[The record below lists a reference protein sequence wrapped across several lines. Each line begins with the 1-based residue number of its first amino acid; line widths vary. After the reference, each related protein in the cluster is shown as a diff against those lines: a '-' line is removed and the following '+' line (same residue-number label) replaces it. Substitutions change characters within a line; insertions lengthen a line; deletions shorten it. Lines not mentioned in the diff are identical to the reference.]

1 MQRLSR
7 RNFFYATLA
16 TVSTVSL
23 PAAAQPKQNDHW
35 DQEFDAV
42 VIGSGA
48 SGLTAATRLAQ
59 AGLKVLLTE
68 KLPFTGGSTLLSVG
82 GFAVPG
88 SSFQK
93 EKNIK
98 DSPKQFYEDMMRV
111 GGEKN
116 DPELVK
122 SVTENSL
129 KAFEWMLANGG
140 KLKNQNVGKSGSVP
154 RNMTVDCPATV
165 KALTEAFTKDGGTLW
180 VSSPAKELIWD
191 EKADRISG
199 VLIEHDKKLV
209 AVKAKFGVILA
220 SGGFSRNKK
229 LLEKYVP
236 RMANANAISG
246 GGSQGDGL
254 LMAQAYGADVA
265 DMPYIKA
272 TYGFAVGSKSGQEVW
287 YPFRFGAIV
296 VNKKGQRICDES
308 ISKKDIGDK
317 ALEQENGIAYC
328 VYDEP
333 INEETIK
340 DHGTARYNYL
350 KGLGV
355 FYSGNTLEEAAKKAG
370 IDPKGLAETVKQ
382 YNDDVLTKG
391 ADSVFGR
398 KICVDISGKL
408 VPINKGPFYIYPS
421 TPVLVATYCGVKV
434 DPRTHVIDV
443 FGKPIKGLYAA
454 GEVSG
459 GVHGQSF
466 LAASAISK
474 SFTMGYIAA
483 DELLKNK
490 GK

>member
-16 TVSTVSL
+16 TVSTVSF

-35 DQEFDAV
+35 NQEFDAV

-165 KALTEAFTKDGGTLW
+165 KALTEAFTKDGG
-180 VSSPAKELIWD
+180 VQ
-191 EKADRISG
+191 
-199 VLIEHDKKLV
+199 
-209 AVKAKFGVILA
+209 
-220 SGGFSRNKK
+220 
-229 LLEKYVP
+229 
-236 RMANANAISG
+236 M
-246 GGSQGDGL
+246 
-254 LMAQAYGADVA
+254 
-265 DMPYIKA
+265 
-272 TYGFAVGSKSGQEVW
+272 
-287 YPFRFGAIV
+287 
-296 VNKKGQRICDES
+296 
-308 ISKKDIGDK
+308 
-317 ALEQENGIAYC
+317 
-328 VYDEP
+328 
-333 INEETIK
+333 
-340 DHGTARYNYL
+340 
-350 KGLGV
+350 
-355 FYSGNTLEEAAKKAG
+355 
-370 IDPKGLAETVKQ
+370 
-382 YNDDVLTKG
+382 
-391 ADSVFGR
+391 
-398 KICVDISGKL
+398 
-408 VPINKGPFYIYPS
+408 
-421 TPVLVATYCGVKV
+421 
-434 DPRTHVIDV
+434 
-443 FGKPIKGLYAA
+443 
-454 GEVSG
+454 
-459 GVHGQSF
+459 
-466 LAASAISK
+466 
-474 SFTMGYIAA
+474 
-483 DELLKNK
+483 
-490 GK
+490 